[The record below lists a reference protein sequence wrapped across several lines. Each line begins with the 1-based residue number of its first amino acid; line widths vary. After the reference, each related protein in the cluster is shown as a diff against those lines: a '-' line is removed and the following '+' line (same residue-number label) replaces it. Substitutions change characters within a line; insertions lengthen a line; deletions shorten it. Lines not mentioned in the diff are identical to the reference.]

1 MRRSS
6 SFSDR
11 QARIELLRTRAALER
26 ETLARQLAR
35 VTQAWRPGLL
45 LRTALAGLSIGKKG
59 GWSAVPGQVVDL
71 VKRYPVVG
79 STLSSLLLGRIGSQG
94 IVRAATIGLAGWELY
109 KAWRGSERKSKAK
122 AGDAEV
128 KVPAP
133 PTSRPP
139 ASSRPRP
146 SE

>member
-6 SFSDR
+6 SLSDR

-35 VTQAWRPGLL
+35 ATQAWRPGLL
-45 LRTALAGLSIGKKG
+45 LRAALAGLGVGKKG
-59 GWSAVPGQVVDL
+59 GWSALPAQVVAL
-71 VKRYPVVG
+71 IKRYPVLG
-79 STLSSLLLGRIGSQG
+79 STLSSLLLGKIGSQS
-94 IVRAATIGLAGWELY
+94 IVRVVTIGLAGWELY
-109 KAWRGSERKSKAK
+109 KAWRGGRETK
-122 AGDAEV
+122 AEV
-128 KVPAP
+128 KAPAP
-133 PTSRPP
+133 PTSHPP

>member
-6 SFSDR
+6 SSADR
-11 QARIELLRTRAALER
+11 QARIELLRTRAAIER

-45 LRTALAGLSIGKKG
+45 LRAALSGLSVGKKG
-59 GWSAVPGQVVDL
+59 GWSGLPAQLAGL
-71 VKRYPVVG
+71 LKRYPLLS
-79 STLSSLLLGRIGSQG
+79 STLSSLLLGKIGSAG

-109 KAWRGSERKSKAK
+109 KAWRGGRDE
-122 AGDAEV
+122 AEV
-128 KVPAP
+128 KAPAR
-133 PTSRPP
+133 PTSHPP
-139 ASSRPRP
+139 AASPPRP

>member
-1 MRRSS
+1 MPRSS
-6 SFSDR
+6 PLSDR

-35 VTQAWRPGLL
+35 VTQAWRPGML
-45 LRTALAGLSIGKKG
+45 LRAALAGLSVDKKG
-59 GWSAVPGQVVDL
+59 GWSALPAQVVGL
-71 VKRYPVVG
+71 VKRHPVVG
-79 STLSSLLLGRIGSQG
+79 SALSTLLLGKIGGQS

-109 KAWRGSERKSKAK
+109 KAWRGEAKAK
-122 AGDAEV
+122 TEV

-133 PTSRPP
+133 PTSHPP

>member
-6 SFSDR
+6 SSANR

-45 LRTALAGLSIGKKG
+45 LRAALAGLSVGKKG
-59 GWSAVPGQVVDL
+59 GWSALPAQVVDL
-71 VKRYPVVG
+71 VKRYPVLG
-79 STLSSLLLGRIGSQG
+79 STLSSLLLGKIGSQS
-94 IVRAATIGLAGWELY
+94 ILRAATIGLAGWELY
-109 KAWRGSERKSKAK
+109 KAWRGGRGAK
-122 AGDAEV
+122 V
-128 KVPAP
+128 KVPAS
-133 PTSRPP
+133 PTSHPP
-139 ASSRPRP
+139 VSSRPRP

>member
-26 ETLARQLAR
+26 ETLARQLTGI
-35 VTQAWRPGLL
+35 TQAWRPGLL
-45 LRTALAGLSIGKKG
+45 LRAALAGLSVGKKG
-59 GWSAVPGQVVDL
+59 GWSALPAQLVGL
-71 VKRYPVVG
+71 VKRYPVLG
-79 STLSSLLLGRIGSQG
+79 STLSSLLLGRIGSQS

-109 KAWRGSERKSKAK
+109 KAWRAGRK
-122 AGDAEV
+122 DEV

-133 PTSRPP
+133 PTSHPP
-139 ASSRPRP
+139 ASSHPRP